1 MFTYNFSVRDLEYF
15 LLILTRIS
23 CFVYTAPFFSTA
35 NVPKRVKLGLSFFIA
50 MILYRFVIPHSSLNY
65 TTIMGYAALVISEA
79 ACGLAI
85 GFVAEICMSVLSL
98 AGSRIDMDI
107 GLSMVQMFDPTS
119 RQQIGFSGTLYRYAI
134 LLLLIGTNMHH
145 WLLRA
150 FVDAFSLIP
159 IGHINVRMESMVAVI
174 VGFMTDAFIIAF
186 RIYLPIF
193 AVMMLLNSI
202 LGILA
207 KVAPQLNMFAVGM
220 QLKIL
225 VGFSALI
232 LTAGLLP
239 QMSDFIFSQM
249 KNMVRSVVEVMH

>member
-1 MFTYNFSVRDLEYF
+1 MRDLEYF
-15 LLILTRIS
+15 LLLLTRIS
-23 CFVYTAPFFSTA
+23 CFVHTAPFFSTS
-35 NVPKRVKLGLSFFIA
+35 NVPRRVKIGLSFFVTFL
-50 MILYRFVIPHSSLNY
+50 LYKFVVPHSRLEY
-65 TTIMGYAALVISEA
+65 TTIIGYSALIISEA

-85 GFVAEICMSVLSL
+85 GFVANVCMSALML

-107 GLSMVQMFDPTS
+107 GLSMVNMFDPVS
-119 RQQIGFSGTLYRYAI
+119 RQQTGFTGTLYQYAV

-159 IGHINVRMESMVAVI
+159 VGHVNIQMSEMTTMIS
-174 VGFMTDAFIIAF
+174 GFMTDAFIIAF

-207 KVAPQLNMFAVGM
+207 KVAPQLNMFAVGV
-220 QLKIL
+220 QLKMI

-232 LTAGLLP
+232 LTAGLMP
-239 QMSDFIFSQM
+239 QISDFIFAEM
-249 KNMVRSVVEVMH
+249 KIMVRSVVEVMH

>member
-15 LLILTRIS
+15 LLVLTRIS

-35 NVPKRVKLGLSFFIA
+35 NVPKRVKLGLSFFVA
-50 MILYRFVIPHSSLNY
+50 MVLYRFVIPHSTLNY

-159 IGHINVRMESMVAVI
+159 IGHVSVRMENMVSVI

-207 KVAPQLNMFAVGM
+207 KVAPQLNMFAVGI
-220 QLKIL
+220 QIKVLTGLGIL
-225 VGFSALI
+225 FFSSVM
-232 LTAGLLP
+232 LP
-239 QMSDFIFSQM
+239 DAANFIYEQM
-249 KNMVRSVVEVMH
+249 KRMVVTFVEAMS